1 MLSGRFRL
9 CSPKASGVVVGQALR
24 RGRGEQIN
32 IMNGVKHKLL
42 TLGLAFGLLTSSLQ
56 AVAEEVTLNFSDAD
70 LVAVINSVSQITG
83 KNFIID
89 PRVKGKV
96 TVVSS
101 KPLNEAEVYNV
112 FLSILQVHGFATVP
126 TRNAIKI
133 IPDATAKQSSTPF
146 DAASRNPADQL
157 ITRVLQIKHINA
169 AQLVPILRPLVA
181 QQGHLAAYPTT
192 NVLIISDRA
201 SNILR
206 IDRIIAEM
214 DKEIDSDIEIIKL
227 KHAFAAEVVRLL
239 TGLNL
244 GAGDPKAQP
253 GGGIKINADERT
265 NSILLIGERS
275 ERLKYRAVI
284 ADLDSPVE
292 SSGNTHVV
300 YLRYADAANIAS
312 ILSSVGQEA
321 AKAEAKNVGAAG
333 AGGLGEAVNVQAD
346 EDSNALVITAPASI
360 FPSLRS
366 VIQQLDIPRGQV
378 HIEAIIAEVSLETAQ
393 QLGVQWAAFD
403 RGNGVFTSRFSGSGS
418 TIDGILGSAGEGGES
433 GGLRLPIIPDGATLG
448 LGTISDSGLSIVAL
462 IRALSGDGET
472 NLLSTPSIVT
482 LDNQEAEIIVGQ
494 NVPFVTG
501 EYTTST
507 DTGGDTV
514 NPFRT
519 VERED
524 IGISLKVKPQIN
536 EGNAITLEIEQ
547 EVSAIAASSAD
558 TVDIVTTIRK
568 ISTTVQLDDE
578 ELLILGGLIDD
589 AYIDS
594 EQKIPF
600 LGDIPILGALFRST
614 STRKTKRNLM
624 VFIRTTIIKDPDKA
638 RLLSKKKYN
647 YMRDLQV
654 EYSKES
660 GVGPAMLPYEQLVP
674 YE

>member
-1 MLSGRFRL
+1 MKIIKCTLLS
-9 CSPKASGVVVGQALR
+9 
-24 RGRGEQIN
+24 
-32 IMNGVKHKLL
+32 
-42 TLGLAFGLLTSSLQ
+42 LGLLFSSLQ
-56 AVAEEVTLNFSDAD
+56 AHAEEVTLNFSDAD

-101 KPLNEAEVYNV
+101 KPLNETEVYNV

-126 TRNAIKI
+126 TENAIKI
-133 IPDATAKQSSTPF
+133 IPDATAKQSSTPSG
-146 DAASRNPADQL
+146 AASSNPGDQL
-157 ITRVLQIKHINA
+157 ITRVLSIKHINA

-192 NVLIISDRA
+192 NVLIVSDRA

-206 IDRIIAEM
+206 IDRIIAQM
-214 DKEIDSDIEIIKL
+214 DKEIDSDIEIIQL

-244 GAGDPKAQP
+244 TSPEQKAQA

-265 NSILLIGERS
+265 NSVLLIGERT
-275 ERLKYRAVI
+275 ERLKYRAII
-284 ADLDSPVE
+284 ADLDSPVQ

-300 YLRYADAANIAS
+300 YLRYADAKNIAT

-321 AKAEAKNVGAAG
+321 IKAEAKNVGAAG
-333 AGGLGEAVNVQAD
+333 AGGRVGESVNVQAD
-346 EDSNALVITAPASI
+346 EESNALVISAPASI

-366 VIQQLDIPRGQV
+366 VIQQLDIPRAQV
-378 HIEAIIAEVSLETAQ
+378 HIEAIIAEVSLDTSKE
-393 QLGVQWAAFD
+393 LGVQWAAFEE
-403 RGNGVFTSRFSGSGS
+403 GTGVFTTRFPGEVPVEEIVQGS
-418 TIDGILGSAGEGGES
+418 
-433 GGLRLPIIPDGATLG
+433 IPDGLTFG
-448 LGTISDSGLSIVAL
+448 LGSINDGGLSILTV

-501 EYTTST
+501 EST
-507 DTGGDTV
+507 GSSSDTN

-519 VERED
+519 IERQD

-536 EGNAITLEIEQ
+536 EGDAITLEIEQ
-547 EVSAIAASSAD
+547 EVSAIAASSASA
-558 TVDIVTTIRK
+558 VDIVTNKRSIR
-568 ISTTVQLDDE
+568 TTVQLEDE
-578 ELLILGGLIDD
+578 QMLVLGGLIDD
-589 AYIDS
+589 AFIDN

-600 LGDIPILGALFRST
+600 LGDIPGIGVLFRSSRT
-614 STRKTKRNLM
+614 SKVKRNLM
-624 VFIRTTIIKDPDKA
+624 VFIRATIIKDPSKA
-638 RLLSKKKYN
+638 RFLSTKKYN
-647 YMRDLQV
+647 FMRDLQL
-654 EYSKES
+654 KENE
-660 GVGPAMLPYEQLVP
+660 GEDILGPVLVP

>member
-1 MLSGRFRL
+1 
-9 CSPKASGVVVGQALR
+9 
-24 RGRGEQIN
+24 
-32 IMNGVKHKLL
+32 LL
-42 TLGLAFGLLTSSLQ
+42 FASLQ
-56 AVAEEVTLNFSDAD
+56 VYGEEVTLNFSDAD

-101 KPLNEAEVYNV
+101 KPLNETEVYNV

-126 TRNAIKI
+126 TENAIKI
-133 IPDATAKQSSTPF
+133 IPDATAKQSSTPSSS
-146 DAASRNPADQL
+146 AGSNPEDQL
-157 ITRVLQIKHINA
+157 ITRVLSIKHINA

-206 IDRIIAEM
+206 IDRIIAQM

-244 GAGDPKAQP
+244 TTPEQKAAA
-253 GGGIKINADERT
+253 GGGIKVNADERT
-265 NSILLIGERS
+265 NSVLLIGERS
-275 ERLKYRAVI
+275 ERLKYRAII

-300 YLRYADAANIAS
+300 YLRFADAKNIAT

-321 AKAEAKNVGAAG
+321 IKAEAKNVGAAG
-333 AGGLGEAVNVQAD
+333 AGGRTGGESVNVQAD
-346 EDSNALVITAPASI
+346 EESNALVITAPASI
-360 FPSLRS
+360 FPSLRA
-366 VIQQLDIPRGQV
+366 VIQQLDIPRAQV
-378 HIEAIIAEVSLETAQ
+378 HIEAIIAEVSLDTSTE
-393 QLGVQWAAFD
+393 LGVQWLAVQDGKGAFS
-403 RGNGVFTSRFSGSGS
+403 TRFSGD
-418 TIDGILGSAGEGGES
+418 T
-433 GGLRLPIIPDGATLG
+433 PITDVAQGVIPDGLNFG
-448 LGTISDSGLSIVAL
+448 LGNIKDSGLSFLTL

-501 EYTTST
+501 ESTST
-507 DTGGDTV
+507 SSDTT

-519 VERED
+519 IERQD

-547 EVSAIAASSAD
+547 EVSAIAASSAGA
-558 TVDIVTTIRK
+558 VDIVTTKRSIR
-568 ISTTVQLDDE
+568 TTVQLEDAE
-578 ELLILGGLIDD
+578 MLVLGGLIDD
-589 AYIDS
+589 AYIDN
-594 EQKIPF
+594 EQKVPI
-600 LGDIPILGALFRST
+600 LGDIPVLGALFRST
-614 STRKTKRNLM
+614 KTSKVKRNLM
-624 VFIRTTIIKDPDKA
+624 VFIRATVIKDPDKA
-638 RLLSKKKYN
+638 RIMSMNKYN
-647 YMRDLQV
+647 FMRDLQLDSV
-654 EYSKES
+654 GKEA
-660 GVGPAMLPYEQLVP
+660 VGPLLVP